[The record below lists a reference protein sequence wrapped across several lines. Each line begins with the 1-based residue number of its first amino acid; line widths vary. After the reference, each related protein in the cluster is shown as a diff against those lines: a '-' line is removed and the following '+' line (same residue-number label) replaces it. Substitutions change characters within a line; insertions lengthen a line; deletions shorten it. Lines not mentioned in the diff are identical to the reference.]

1 MRGIREEGF
10 IHARQAA
17 ILMWFNV
24 LPTAI
29 IFLPSFLAKTAQQDA
44 WLAVVVATVLTL
56 PLGFVLTWLGTR
68 FPHLTL
74 FQYSEII
81 LGRILGKIISTLYVL
96 ALILLNALVLREFS
110 EFLVSAV
117 MPETPLLV
125 FTVTLA
131 AVAVY
136 GARNGIEVISRSAEF
151 VMPLMVLFI
160 LTILSLVTPEMS
172 WRNLFP
178 VLERGVGPVLAGA
191 IIVLGFTGEI
201 SLLAGI
207 SGFINPPQ
215 GIRMSVT
222 IGLLGVFFFLVMVV
236 LGGVLVFGS
245 AETARLTFVVF
256 SLARMVSIANFLE
269 RIEVLFMAI
278 WVAGVFIKVMFNLY
292 IASIGVATV
301 MELTDFRPLCAPLAA
316 FMVALSVLLFKN
328 ISHLL
333 FYLEEIMPVWTLL
346 WAFGMPIFLAVVA
359 ALRKPKG
366 ERVNVR

>member
-1 MRGIREEGF
+1 MQGIREEGF

-29 IFLPSFLAKTAQQDA
+29 IFLPSFLARRAQQDA
-44 WLAVVVATVLTL
+44 WMAVIVAILLTL
-56 PLGFVLTWLGTR
+56 PLGFILTWLGTR

-81 LGRILGKIISTLYVL
+81 LGKALGKIISIFYVL
-96 ALILLNALVLREFS
+96 ALIQLNALVLREFS

-125 FTVTLA
+125 FTVTLVV
-131 AVAVY
+131 VAVY

-172 WRNLFP
+172 LRNLFP
-178 VLERGVGPVLAGA
+178 LLERGIRPVLAGA
-191 IIVLGFTGEI
+191 VVVLGFTGEI

-215 GIRMSVT
+215 GIKMSV
-222 IGLLGVFFFLVMVV
+222 ILGLVGVFFFLVLVV
-236 LGGVLVFGS
+236 LGGILVFGS

-278 WVAGVFIKVMFNLY
+278 WVAGVFIKVMLNLY
-292 IASIGVATV
+292 ITSLGLATV
-301 MELTDFRPLCAPLAA
+301 MGLTDFRPLCAPLAA
-316 FMVALSVLLFKN
+316 LIVALSVLLFKN

-333 FYLEEIMPVWTLL
+333 FYLEEIMPIWALL
-346 WAFGMPIFLAVVA
+346 WAFGIPVFLAVVA
-359 ALRKPKG
+359 AF
-366 ERVNVR
+366 ERNQGGKR

>member
-1 MRGIREEGF
+1 MQGIREEGF

-29 IFLPSFLAKTAQQDA
+29 IFLPSFLARRAQQDA
-44 WLAVVVATVLTL
+44 WLAVIVAILLTL
-56 PLGFVLTWLGTR
+56 PLGFVLTWLGIR

-81 LGRILGKIISTLYVL
+81 LGKAAGKAISIFYVL
-96 ALILLNALVLREFS
+96 ALIQLNALVLREFS

-125 FTVTLA
+125 FTVTLV
-131 AVAVY
+131 AVAIY

-151 VMPLMVLFI
+151 VMPLMVVFI

-178 VLERGVGPVLAGA
+178 MLERGVKPVLAGA
-191 IIVLGFTGEI
+191 IVVLGFTGEI

-215 GIRMSVT
+215 GVRMSV
-222 IGLLGVFFFLVMVV
+222 IVGLAGVFLFLWLVV
-236 LGGVLVFGS
+236 LSGILVFGS
-245 AETARLTFVVF
+245 AETGRLTFVVF
-256 SLARMVSIANFLE
+256 SLARMISIANFLE

-278 WVAGVFIKVMFNLY
+278 WVAGVFIKVMLNLY
-292 IASIGVATV
+292 IASLGLATV
-301 MELTDFRPLCAPLAA
+301 MELTDFKPLCAPLAA
-316 FMVALSVLLFKN
+316 FMIALSVLLFKN

-333 FYLEEIMPVWTLL
+333 FYLEEIMPL
-346 WAFGMPIFLAVVA
+346 WGFLWEFGIPVFLALVA
-359 ALRKPKG
+359 AIRKAKG
-366 ERVNVR
+366 GGS

>member
-1 MRGIREEGF
+1 MQGIREEGF

-29 IFLPSFLAKTAQQDA
+29 IFLPSFLARRAQQDA
-44 WLAVVVATVLTL
+44 WLAVILAILLTL

-81 LGRILGKIISTLYVL
+81 LGKILGKAISIFYIL
-96 ALILLNALVLREFS
+96 ALIQLNALVLREFS

-151 VMPLMVLFI
+151 VMPLMVVFI

-172 WRNLFP
+172 SRNLFP
-178 VLERGVGPVLAGA
+178 ILEKGVKPVLSGA
-191 IIVLGFTGEI
+191 IVVLGFTGEI

-215 GIRMSVT
+215 GIRMSV
-222 IGLLGVFFFLVMVV
+222 IVGLAGVFLFLWLVV
-236 LGGVLVFGS
+236 LSSILVFGS
-245 AETARLTFVVF
+245 AETGRLTFAVF
-256 SLARMVSIANFLE
+256 SLARMISIANFLE

-278 WVAGVFIKVMFNLY
+278 WVAGIFIKVTLSLY
-292 IASIGVATV
+292 IAALGLATV
-301 MELTDFRPLCAPLAA
+301 TELADFRTLCAPLAA
-316 FMVALSVLLFKN
+316 FMVTLSILLFKN

-333 FYLEEIMPVWTLL
+333 IYLEEIIPIWGFL
-346 WAFGMPIFLAVVA
+346 WEFGIPIFLALVA
-359 ALRKPKG
+359 VIRKVKG
-366 ERVNVR
+366 EGS